1 MRRDEIID
9 MWVVCK
15 SKEALCKYKVV
26 PLLPLAL
33 LSGREKKKEKQ
44 RKKGGEVGRIVPV

>member
-33 LSGREKKKEKQ
+33 LSGREKKKRET
-44 RKKGGEVGRIVPV
+44 KKKRG